1 MPDFSKTFHCVAWD
15 TRGYGDSEDY
25 EGPLDFEDF
34 AHDLVRVIDHF
45 NTDRAHLCGLSI
57 GGQIAQCF
65 YRLYPE
71 RVASLVLA
79 ATFTHW
85 GAALGD
91 SALEN
96 YLSLRLK
103 PLQEGGKKPCHI
115 AYAIAKSGHLINI
128 EQPQVFNHA
137 VLHFLDDVTP
147 TR

>member
-1 MPDFSKTFHCVAWD
+1 MAWD

-57 GGQIAQCF
+57 GGPIAQCF
-65 YRLYPE
+65 YRSYPE

-103 PLQEGGKKPCHI
+103 PLQEGGKKPCDI
-115 AYAIAKSGHLINI
+115 ADAIAKSSHLINI